1 MVILQEFYTLRLKM
15 YQKRKEFLEGMLEAE
30 AAMLSNK
37 ARFIMEKCSGELTVE
52 NKKRKTI
59 VDELLKRGYAPDPI
73 KEWKQRN
80 KEDEEEEPADEEES
94 QEEDEQS
101 SKKKKPVDSGE
112 RILQHHNRE
121 FLLRL
126 SFVFRK
132 GV

>member
-1 MVILQEFYTLRLKM
+1 MIILQEFYTLRLKM
-15 YQKRKEFLEGMLEAE
+15 YQKRKEFLEGILEAE

-59 VDELLKRGYAPDPI
+59 VDELLKRGYAPDPV

-80 KEDEEEEPADEEES
+80 KENDEEEEEPADEEES
-94 QEEDEQS
+94 QEEEEQS

-112 RILQHHNRE
+112 T
-121 FLLRL
+121 LRNTNQNFT
-126 SFVFRK
+126 SGDFGFRK
-132 GV
+132 GI